1 MPQFDLTVV
10 GELNLDLILYGL
22 PDVLDPER
30 ELYADRLSL
39 TLGSSSAIFAHNL
52 AVLGAKVGFISLVG
66 NDSFGQ
72 TCLDRLAESG
82 ADVSKVRRA
91 ESGAEN
97 GPEGGTGTG
106 LTVILPR
113 AGFRNILTYPGTMNE
128 MRFEDLDLDYLTSA
142 RHFHLASFFL
152 HRALLP
158 RMAELFQKIKAAG
171 LTTSLDTNDDPTDQW
186 EDGLEEVLPYV
197 DIFFPNEREAQKICK
212 VEGWEA
218 ALDMLAQR
226 VPLVVMKR
234 GAAGSVA
241 QRGNTRAEC
250 PALKVEP
257 VDPVGAGDSFN
268 AGFLFQYLK
277 GQHLQGADLET
288 CMRYGNLAAAFST
301 TRSGGTE
308 AFRDR
313 EHLKDFFSRYGA

>member
-22 PDVLDPER
+22 PEVLDPER
-30 ELYADRLSL
+30 ELYVDRLSL

-72 TCLDRLAESG
+72 TSLDRLAESG
-82 ADVSKVRRA
+82 TNVSKIRRA
-91 ESGAEN
+91 KSGAES
-97 GPEGGTGTG
+97 GTGTG

-113 AGFRNILTYPGTMNE
+113 TGFRNILTYPGTMNE
-128 MRFEDLDLDYLTSA
+128 MRFEDLDLDYLSAA

-158 RMAELFQKIKAAG
+158 RMAELFQKMKAAG
-171 LTTSLDTNDDPTDQW
+171 LTTSLDTNDDPADRW
-186 EDGLEEVLPYV
+186 EDGLEEVLPQV
-197 DIFFPNEREAQKICK
+197 DIFSPNEREAKKICK
-212 VEGWEA
+212 VEDENA
-218 ALDMLAQR
+218 ALESLAQR

-234 GAAGSVA
+234 GSRGAVA
-241 QRGNTRAEC
+241 QRGKERVEC
-250 PALKVEP
+250 PAFEVEP
-257 VDPVGAGDSFN
+257 VDLVGAGDSFN
-268 AGFLFQYLK
+268 AGFLYQYLK

-313 EHLKDFFSRYGA
+313 KHLEDFFLHYGQHGA

>member
-22 PDVLDPER
+22 PEVLDPER

-72 TCLDRLAESG
+72 TSLDRLAESG
-82 ADVSKVRRA
+82 TDVSKIRRA
-91 ESGAEN
+91 ES
-97 GPEGGTGTG
+97 GTGTG

-113 AGFRNILTYPGTMNE
+113 TGFRNILTYPGTMNE
-128 MRFEDLDLDYLTSA
+128 MRFEDLDLDYLSAA

-158 RMAELFQKIKAAG
+158 RMAELFRKMKAAG
-171 LTTSLDTNDDPTDQW
+171 LTTSLDTNDDPAGRW
-186 EDGLEEVLPYV
+186 EDGLEEVLPHV

-212 VEGWEA
+212 VADEDA
-218 ALDMLAQR
+218 ALESLAQR

-234 GAAGSVA
+234 GSRGAVA
-241 QRGNTRAEC
+241 QRGKERVEC
-250 PALKVEP
+250 PAFEVEP
-257 VDPVGAGDSFN
+257 VDLVGAGDSFN
-268 AGFLFQYLK
+268 AGFLYK
-277 GQHLQGADLET
+277 HLQGADLET
-288 CMRYGNLAAAFST
+288 CMKYGNLSAAFST

-313 EHLKDFFSRYGA
+313 KHLEDFFLQYGQHGV